1 MSKLNISTLDLKYL
15 NFNIKEFKSQGYT
28 YYRIQKQL
36 DKMAILGPANS
47 LIYRMQ
53 DIYRKRIMIKFTNS
67 KQLYPVLEKMSDFYN
82 KKGNK
87 VHVVCD
93 FNPYNQI

>member
-1 MSKLNISTLDLKYL
+1 MSRNKAAFSKGTPTHVSILLGAND
-15 NFNIKEFKSQGYT
+15 FGF
-28 YYRIQKQL
+28 QKQL

>member
-1 MSKLNISTLDLKYL
+1 M
-15 NFNIKEFKSQGYT
+15 
-28 YYRIQKQL
+28 
-36 DKMAILGPANS
+36 
-47 LIYRMQ
+47 
-53 DIYRKRIMIKFTNS
+53 KRIMIKFTNS

>member
-1 MSKLNISTLDLKYL
+1 
-15 NFNIKEFKSQGYT
+15 
-28 YYRIQKQL
+28 
-36 DKMAILGPANS
+36 
-47 LIYRMQ
+47 MQ